1 MLNIKSLK
9 ASIDGKPILKG
20 INLNIKPGEMH
31 AIMGLN
37 GSGKSTLANVISGK
51 ENYNISSGEIIFKEK
66 SINDMPP
73 EVRACEGIFLSFQ
86 YPVEIAGVNSMYF
99 LKAALNS
106 IRKYHDKGEIDAA
119 TFLKIIKEK
128 IKIVGLDESFIKRS
142 VNVGFSGGEKKRN
155 EILQMIILNPQLAIL
170 DETDSGLDIDAL
182 KIIANGINEFRD
194 EEKGILL
201 ITHYKRILDFLSP
214 DFIHVLL
221 DGKIVKSGSAS
232 LANKLEEKGYAWVR
246 ESLKS
251 E

>member
-1 MLNIKSLK
+1 MLKITNLYVDV
-9 ASIDGKPILKG
+9 DGKEIIKGLDLK
-20 INLNIKPGEMH
+20 IKPGELH
-31 AIMGLN
+31 VIMGPN
-37 GSGKSTLANVISGK
+37 GSGKSTLSNVLAGK
-51 ENYNISSGEIIFKEK
+51 ETYNISSGEITFNEK
-66 SINDMPP
+66 YINDMPP

-106 IRKYHDKGEIDAA
+106 IRKYHDKGEIDSA

-194 EEKGILL
+194 KEKGILL

>member
-1 MLNIKSLK
+1 MLKITDLYVDV
-9 ASIDGKPILKG
+9 DGKEIIKGLDLK
-20 INLNIKPGEMH
+20 IKPGELH
-31 AIMGLN
+31 VIMGPN
-37 GSGKSTLANVISGK
+37 GSGKSTLSNALAGK
-51 ENYNISSGEIIFKEK
+51 ETYNISSGEITFNEK
-66 SINDMPP
+66 YINDMPS

-106 IRKYHDKGEIDAA
+106 IRKYHDKGEIDSA

-194 EEKGILL
+194 KEKGILL

>member
-1 MLNIKSLK
+1 MLKITDLYVDV
-9 ASIDGKPILKG
+9 DGKEIIKGLDLK
-20 INLNIKPGEMH
+20 IKPGELH
-31 AIMGLN
+31 VIMGPN
-37 GSGKSTLANVISGK
+37 GSGKSTLSNVLAGK
-51 ENYNISSGEIIFKEK
+51 ETYNISSGEITFNEK
-66 SINDMPP
+66 YINDMPS

-106 IRKYHDKGEIDAA
+106 IRKYHDKGEIDSA

-194 EEKGILL
+194 KEKGILL